1 MQMLVAVARLRGG
14 HPVACRGGAFSPCGL
29 LAVRPY
35 RRAALSPCGLVAPAW
50 RRLSPC
56 RLSGSP
62 WWASPWR
69 TLSASRG
76 PNGAGGCHVGQ
87 AQLRFV
93 LLVCHFSQ
101 WVAGREPWGDIGA
114 AGARTWGQVAWRESR

>member
-1 MQMLVAVARLRGG
+1 VAPSVAVPPVGVTVVGVARG
-14 HPVACRGGAFSPCGL
+14 P
-29 LAVRPY
+29 PY
-35 RRAALSPCGLVAPAW
+35 RP
-50 RRLSPC
+50 RR
-56 RLSGSP
+56 SP